1 MVNGITNNTYIVDE
15 GYLSEEV
22 ETVDEYI
29 LTNYNQNSISY
40 VSDPVYDIKK
50 ENLITTEVLSS
61 ANELDF
67 NIGNGTESLEN
78 ILPSNSN
85 ASRSQFIITANELSN
100 SGLTAGPISALGL
113 DVLSSSATLNFLK
126 IRLKHTSANSFNQED
141 QSTESFQE
149 VFTIHL
155 TLMQIQKSN
164 CFFIRHLL
172 GMDHQTS
179 LLICLF
185 KFG

>member
-1 MVNGITNNTYIVDE
+1 MKTVLQFCLVLVCFTNVIFSQSPGDIIKVQAFTFENNSREMVLDFPDDPNLKFQKIELKYKMRCKDGLISTGDDRNKGCGEWDYTNNTYIVDE

-85 ASRSQFIITANELSN
+85 ASRSQFI
-100 SGLTAGPISALGL
+100 
-113 DVLSSSATLNFLK
+113 
-126 IRLKHTSANSFNQED
+126 
-141 QSTESFQE
+141 
-149 VFTIHL
+149 
-155 TLMQIQKSN
+155 SN
-164 CFFIRHLL
+164 C
-172 GMDHQTS
+172 
-179 LLICLF
+179 
-185 KFG
+185 K